1 MFRFRGSR
9 PELHRSILRRHSILW
24 SLSIRLSQS
33 LSPSESIVGGRFC
46 HSDNHPLFFFSPNL
60 CAVAASALIMAT
72 VPVPVPV
79 PVVPAPILEEKAPS
93 SSLSFLTDNAI
104 TSVIN
109 NTYAS
114 LAAKREAMGLTNPGT
129 VESID
134 REVKREVLLSNYMF
148 SGLRCDLQKI
158 FSVNPLFRLQHGFAM
173 GSQALPPWQM
183 MAIYGTN
190 RVSVAIALS
199 SL

>member
-1 MFRFRGSR
+1 
-9 PELHRSILRRHSILW
+9 
-24 SLSIRLSQS
+24 
-33 LSPSESIVGGRFC
+33 
-46 HSDNHPLFFFSPNL
+46 
-60 CAVAASALIMAT
+60 MAT
-72 VPVPVPV
+72 I
-79 PVVPAPILEEKAPS
+79 PATPAPMPILEEKAPPAS
-93 SSLSFLTDNAI
+93 SSALSFLTDNAI

-109 NTYAS
+109 ETFAS
-114 LAAKREAMGLTNPGT
+114 LALKREAMGLTNPGT

-190 RVSVAIALS
+190 RVSIVSTRLQS
-199 SL
+199 RS